1 MRLSIAIV
9 LLLAGCASQVT
20 CKRPD
25 APDVHIA
32 PECLTACNLDMP
44 ILTDD
49 TNSLVDAAVTER
61 AALKQC
67 DAKRKLC
74 VAALQRAKEADAI
87 K

>member
-1 MRLSIAIV
+1 MNKAIAVV
-9 LLLAGCASQVT
+9 LLLTGCASQVT
-20 CKRPD
+20 CKP
-25 APDVHIA
+25 PEPLDVHIA
-32 PECLTACNLDMP
+32 PECLSTCNMDMP

-74 VAALQRAKEADAI
+74 IAALQRAREAEAI